1 MDCFTGLCLSGFM
14 FHKLKLVRI
23 RGTIGTRT
31 ELEFIKVVLTLSP
44 QLESIII
51 VNYLGD
57 RIPESLLLEVDR
69 ASEHVKIISL
79 AL

>member
-1 MDCFTGLCLSGFM
+1 M
-14 FHKLKLVRI
+14 FHKLKVVRI
-23 RGTIGTRT
+23 RGIIGTRT